1 VIQSRGAGVRAPG
14 SNRVTAALGVILT
27 VTYSPRFSVLTCNV
41 NGHFCLPLRVVMKL
55 RYH

>member
-1 VIQSRGAGVRAPG
+1 MIQSRGAGVRAPG

-41 NGHFCLPLRVVMKL
+41 NRHFCLPLRVVMKL
-55 RYH
+55 RNH